1 MHHFKRRW
9 ARSLTRKRGEVT
21 RGECLPQSLA
31 PLAITLALLSAPIA
45 RADGTRPADFVDA
58 ATIVPGLVVEMRYA
72 GTHNFVGEPIA
83 GYVRPVCLLTR
94 EAAQALA
101 SVESDLGARGLGLKV
116 FDCYRPRRAV
126 AHFVRWARTIADVR
140 GKAEFYPDVDKRQL
154 FELGYIATQSGHSR
168 GSTVDLT
175 LVRRT
180 DNTELDMGTP
190 FDFFSPKSWP
200 SDVTVNVEARRN
212 RAVLAAAMRR
222 GGFRSYEKEW
232 WHFTLRGEPY
242 PSSSF
247 DAPVQ

>member
-31 PLAITLALLSAPIA
+31 PLAIALVFLTASTA
-45 RADGTRPADFVDA
+45 RADDARPADFVDA

-83 GYVRPVCLLTR
+83 GYARPVCLLTR

-175 LVRRT
+175 LVRRS

-222 GGFRSYEKEW
+222 GGFRPYEKEW

>member
-31 PLAITLALLSAPIA
+31 PFAIALVFLTASTA
-45 RADGTRPADFVDA
+45 RADDARPADFVDA

-83 GYVRPVCLLTR
+83 GYARPVCLLTR

-140 GKAEFYPDVDKRQL
+140 GKAEFYPDVDKRRL

-175 LVRRT
+175 LVRRS

-200 SDVTVNVEARRN
+200 SDVTVSVEARRN
-212 RAVLAAAMRR
+212 RAALAAAMRR
-222 GGFRSYEKEW
+222 GGFRPYEKEW